1 MSVKINATNTK
12 NKRKISELN
21 LISLKVKVVI
31 KDNVDELAE
40 CQNKRDEY
48 QKQGQDLQDQLGKVT
63 GNIECY
69 VILGDFNQCKAKRE
83 EDQNQIQT
91 INTQLTNTQ
100 RNDELYMS

>member
-1 MSVKINATNTK
+1 VRSSI
-12 NKRKISELN
+12 NKRKIFGLN
-21 LISLKVKVVI
+21 LAALKVQVVI
-31 KDNVDELAE
+31 KDNVEELAE

-63 GNIECY
+63 GNIKCY
-69 VILGDFNQCKAKRE
+69 LILGVFNQCKVKRE

>member
-1 MSVKINATNTK
+1 M
-12 NKRKISELN
+12 L
-21 LISLKVKVVI
+21 L
-31 KDNVDELAE
+31 DDLAE
-40 CQNKRDEY
+40 C

-69 VILGDFNQCKAKRE
+69 LILGDFNQCKAKRE

-91 INTQLTNTQ
+91 LNTQLTNTQ

>member
-1 MSVKINATNTK
+1 VRSSI
-12 NKRKISELN
+12 NKRKIFGLN
-21 LISLKVKVVI
+21 LAALKVQVVI
-31 KDNVDELAE
+31 KDNVEELAE

-48 QKQGQDLQDQLGKVT
+48 QRQGQDLQDQLGKVT
-63 GNIECY
+63 GNIKCY
-69 VILGDFNQCKAKRE
+69 FILGDFNQCKVKRE